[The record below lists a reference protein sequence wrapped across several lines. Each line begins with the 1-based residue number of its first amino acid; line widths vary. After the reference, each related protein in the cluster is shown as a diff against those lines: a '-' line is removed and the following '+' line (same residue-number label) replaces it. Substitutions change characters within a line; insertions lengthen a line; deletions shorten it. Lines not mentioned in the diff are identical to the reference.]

1 VRFPTSLSSLGTVEI
16 SNTTIQD
23 NLGIGLISYSPGTI
37 SITDSTFS
45 GNATNLHTGG
55 DLVLTNFD
63 SGNVTL
69 DNVSIT
75 SDNADCAIRISPS
88 HDGGTPRYGIG
99 GATISMTDV
108 TISGTQLK
116 NGSYASAAI
125 YLSRMKDL
133 VPADI
138 TFNNVVINST
148 ADHGLWLGTITDSTV
163 DLDGEVD
170 FSGGTF
176 AQYSIAQG
184 RHGDTGSTSYGLSNA
199 DVLADGLGL
208 TEADVYDNEDDP
220 ALGSITLV
228 APAVPALGVW
238 GMMMLVLLLA
248 VSVSAR
254 LDTHAPSSSRSASC

>member
-1 VRFPTSLSSLGTVEI
+1 VDI
-16 SNTTIQD
+16 SDTTIQD

-55 DLVLTNFD
+55 DLVLTSFD
-63 SGNVTL
+63 SGNLTL

-88 HDGGTPRYGIG
+88 HDGGTPRFGIG

-133 VPADI
+133 APADI

-148 ADHGLWLGTITDSTV
+148 ADHGLWLGTITDSTL
-163 DLDGEVD
+163 DLGGEVD

-199 DVLADGLGL
+199 NVLADGLGL

-220 ALGSITLV
+220 SLGPITLV
-228 APAVPALGVW
+228 AAAVPALSVW
-238 GMMMLVLLLA
+238 GVILLVLLLA
-248 VSVSAR
+248 FSILAR
-254 LDTHAPSSSRSASC
+254 LDAHAPSSSRSAPC